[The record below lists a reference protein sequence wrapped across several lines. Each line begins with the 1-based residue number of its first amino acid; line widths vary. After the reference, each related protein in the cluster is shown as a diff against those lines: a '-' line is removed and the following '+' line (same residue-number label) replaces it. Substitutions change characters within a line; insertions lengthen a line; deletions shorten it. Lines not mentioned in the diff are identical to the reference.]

1 MSVRMQQT
9 EKRLEML
16 DQRLHNL
23 DSVITTLVERVMSQ
37 PVSLEVVCPKC
48 GSIVQVTLTSN
59 VRLSSEA

>member
-48 GSIVQVTLTSN
+48 VSIVQVTLTSN